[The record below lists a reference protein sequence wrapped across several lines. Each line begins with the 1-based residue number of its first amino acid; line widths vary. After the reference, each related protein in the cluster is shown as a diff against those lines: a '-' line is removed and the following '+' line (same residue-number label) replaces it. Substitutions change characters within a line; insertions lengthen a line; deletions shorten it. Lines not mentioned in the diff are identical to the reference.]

1 MKGDLYML
9 KTNSKAVKTAI
20 REYLSESFDFSGYDE
35 SFNDL
40 SLQDKAKKF
49 LEIMQSEWY
58 NGYEAKRN
66 PCLHN
71 AVIEYLKGLPSGIHV
86 AFYYSDERNLL
97 KEWLQET
104 EEEAQKYDDYEVD
117 QLYWHLLSRE
127 ILALAK

>member
-1 MKGDLYML
+1 ML
-9 KTNSKAVKTAI
+9 RTNSKAVKTEI
-20 REYLSESFDFSGYDE
+20 RTYLSECFDFSNYDN
-35 SFNDL
+35 SFNEL

-49 LEIMQSEWY
+49 LEIMQDEWY
-58 NGYEAKRN
+58 KGYEVKRN

-71 AVIEYLKGLPSGIHV
+71 AVIEYLKCLPSGIRV

-104 EEEAQKYDDYEVD
+104 EEEAQKYDDCEVD

>member
-1 MKGDLYML
+1 ML
-9 KTNSKAVKTAI
+9 RTNSKAVKTAI

-35 SFNDL
+35 SFNEL

-49 LEIMQSEWY
+49 LEIMRDEWY
-58 NGYEAKRN
+58 RGYEVKRN
-66 PCLHN
+66 PCILK
-71 AVIEYLKGLPSGIHV
+71 AVIEYLKGLPSSICV
-86 AFYYSDERNLL
+86 AFYYCEERNLL

-104 EEEAQKYDDYEVD
+104 EEEAQKYDDWEVD

>member
-1 MKGDLYML
+1 ML
-9 KTNSKAVKTAI
+9 RTKSKTVKEAI
-20 REYLSESFDFSGYDE
+20 RKYLQNGFNNSCYNLDENIYDGMTLPE
-35 SFNDL
+35 M
-40 SLQDKAKKF
+40 AKKF
-49 LEIMQSEWY
+49 IEIMQDEWY
-58 NGYEAKRN
+58 RGYEVKRN

-71 AVIEYLKGLPSGIHV
+71 AVIEYLKCLPSSINI